1 MHISATRRGLRSF
14 GGKTLALA
22 PYCRAHLCLW
32 AAATPSISNGA
43 PHRGPPH
50 LLPETPRAQKGA
62 TTGAHWSFLKKA
74 DKVAGTICREGTG
87 DASGADLRSG
97 REEVDRST
105 RETIG
110 YYDANAKSYVAE
122 TANVEFGALQREF
135 ARRLPRGGRVL
146 DLGCGSG
153 RDSLAFL
160 RAGFEVDAVD
170 GSAQMVEASSR
181 LTGLPVAHA
190 LFEDFEP
197 QGPYDGIWACSS
209 LLHVPASKLA
219 SVIAKYVEG
228 MPPNGSLISP
238 LHRRADGCKF
248 TRVRHR
254 AISVALIKAGG
265 NGRSIGNYQG

>member
-1 MHISATRRGLRSF
+1 M
-14 GGKTLALA
+14 
-22 PYCRAHLCLW
+22 
-32 AAATPSISNGA
+32 
-43 PHRGPPH
+43 
-50 LLPETPRAQKGA
+50 
-62 TTGAHWSFLKKA
+62 
-74 DKVAGTICREGTG
+74 AGTICREGTG
-87 DASGADLRSG
+87 DASGVDLRSG
-97 REEVDRST
+97 REEVDKST

-122 TANVEFGALQREF
+122 TANVEFGELQREF
-135 ARRLPRGGRVL
+135 ARRPPRGGRVL

-170 GSAQMVEASSR
+170 GSAQMVEAASG

-209 LLHVPASKLA
+209 LLHVPASKLTG
-219 SVIAKYVEG
+219 VIAKYVEG
-228 MPPNGSLISP
+228 IPPNGSLISP

-254 AISVALIKAGG
+254 AISVALIKAGS

>member
-1 MHISATRRGLRSF
+1 M
-14 GGKTLALA
+14 
-22 PYCRAHLCLW
+22 
-32 AAATPSISNGA
+32 
-43 PHRGPPH
+43 
-50 LLPETPRAQKGA
+50 
-62 TTGAHWSFLKKA
+62 
-74 DKVAGTICREGTG
+74 
-87 DASGADLRSG
+87 
-97 REEVDRST
+97 DRST

-122 TANVEFGALQREF
+122 TANVEFGELQREF

-170 GSAQMVEASSR
+170 GSAQMVEAASE

-197 QGPYDGIWACSS
+197 QGPYDGVWACSS

-219 SVIAKYVEG
+219 GVIAKYVRALKPGGTFHLSFKLGAHDG
-228 MPPNGSLISP
+228 MRGN
-238 LHRRADGCKF
+238 RWF
-248 TRVRHR
+248 TDLDEPALR
-254 AISVALIKAGG
+254 ALIATVPGLRVDRVDVTG
-265 NGRSIGNYQG
+265 DARPGRANEKWLNAWCVRS